1 MSARAA
7 SLLLWLL
14 AGGLAAAIVFWQ
26 LTHPPRPPSTAAATK
41 RPPDLPAV
49 APTARFRLSP
59 PDQYGEVI
67 ARPLFVAARRPEPPP
82 PPEEAPPEKPVVK
95 AEQKLTL
102 LGVVIAPN
110 IKVALLRPEEANAK
124 TVQIRLGETVGEWQL
139 EAIYPNRVVVRKGES
154 TQELVLVRPKQPAA
168 PRAGRAGAKPP
179 TQGAGA
185 IPPPPAGTPP
195 VSQPDALPP
204 AMVVPPP
211 PQQDDG

>member
-14 AGGLAAAIVFWQ
+14 AGGLAAAAVFWQ

-49 APTARFRLSP
+49 APTAQFRLSP
-59 PDQYGEVI
+59 PDQYSEVV
-67 ARPLFVAARRPEPPP
+67 ARPLFIATRRPEPPP
-82 PPEEAPPEKPVVK
+82 PPEEAPPEKPAVK

-124 TVQIRLGETVGEWQL
+124 TVRIKLGETVGEWQL
-139 EAIYPNRVVVRKGES
+139 EAIYPDRVVVRNGQS
-154 TQELVLVRPKQPAA
+154 TQELALVRPRKPAG
-168 PRAGRAGAKPP
+168 PRAGRAGAKSPG
-179 TQGAGA
+179 QGVV
-185 IPPPPAGTPP
+185 PPPAGVP
-195 VSQPDALPP
+195 VAPQPDALPP
-204 AMVVPPP
+204 SVISPP